1 MREFSLNYQIILK
14 SIPHNLTIS
23 SPSGFTPLDEFFS
36 VTGKKNFSN
45 LSISGKLNRI
55 YKQKGN
61 FNQNKNPKTKGGH
74 YHVRQNG
81 QAQGQRYRQ

>member
-36 VTGKKNFSN
+36 VTGKKILA
-45 LSISGKLNRI
+45 LSVFLWDSDLRPDIAVN
-55 YKQKGN
+55 
-61 FNQNKNPKTKGGH
+61 
-74 YHVRQNG
+74 
-81 QAQGQRYRQ
+81 